1 MPSLALKLT
10 PLLDLLKSA
19 YRSFNSGNFEECEK
33 SLRQIITSIPLV
45 AAASRS
51 EITDIKELVDIAREY
66 LTAVRV
72 KVAIGITASSD
83 PVRSLELSAYFTH
96 CKLQSSHL
104 SLALKLAM
112 GAAFKAKNFINAA
125 SFARRLLE
133 LPEISSER
141 NAELRGKAQKVV
153 QKSEQQGRNEFKID
167 YDEMNPFN
175 LDCDTLKPIY
185 KGSPSLKCA
194 YCGSHYAP
202 GNEGKVCKTCTIC
215 EIGVQSV
222 GLVSSAAP
230 ARGK

>member
-1 MPSLALKLT
+1 
-10 PLLDLLKSA
+10 
-19 YRSFNSGNFEECEK
+19 
-33 SLRQIITSIPLV
+33 
-45 AAASRS
+45 
-51 EITDIKELVDIAREY
+51 
-66 LTAVRV
+66 
-72 KVAIGITASSD
+72 
-83 PVRSLELSAYFTH
+83 
-96 CKLQSSHL
+96 
-104 SLALKLAM
+104 M

-141 NAELRGKAQKVV
+141 NAELRNKAQKVV

-175 LDCDTLKPIY
+175 LDCDTLQPIY

-202 GNEGKVCKTCTIC
+202 GAEGKVCKTCTIC
-215 EIGVQSV
+215 EVGVQSV

-230 ARGK
+230 AKGNEQK